1 MCGVN
6 IPLHAAEHFYVVT
19 EPIEGLPPKLP
30 VLRELSAC
38 NYFKEDAGKL
48 LIGMFEPV
56 AKPWGMQGIPKDLE
70 FEALPQDIEHIE
82 PQLDLAM
89 KRIPLLA
96 RTGIQTFFN
105 GPESFTPDNRYMLGP
120 APELDNFFVAAGFN
134 SIGIVSGGGVGKV
147 MADWIVEGHPPM
159 DLWDVDIK
167 RVMPFQ
173 ANRRYLRERT
183 TEAVGLLY
191 AMHWPFFS
199 PETAQGQFGFRRCMS
214 GLRGQGAC
222 FGELCGWER
231 ANWFA
236 PEGSSAQ
243 ISLFVWAP
251 ELV

>member
-19 EPIEGLPPKLP
+19 EPIEGLPSNLP

-48 LIGMFEPV
+48 LVGMFEPV
-56 AKPWGMQGIPKDLE
+56 AKPWGMLGIPKDLE
-70 FEALPQDIEHIE
+70 FETLPQDIEHIE

-147 MADWIVEGHPPM
+147 MADWIVEGQPPM

-183 TEAVGLLY
+183 TESVGLLY
-191 AMHWPFFS
+191 
-199 PETAQGQFGFRRCMS
+199 
-214 GLRGQGAC
+214 L
-222 FGELCGWER
+222 
-231 ANWFA
+231 
-236 PEGSSAQ
+236 
-243 ISLFVWAP
+243 SLIHI
-251 ELV
+251 